1 MDLATE
7 EKKEK
12 EKPYECDICKK
23 RIDAIGVANLV
34 PRVCPLGA
42 TSVENFLRS
51 QIGMLSGPDAV

>member
-7 EKKEK
+7 GKKK

-42 TSVENFLRS
+42 TS
-51 QIGMLSGPDAV
+51 GPDAV